1 MKMSKQFKYQHRLQ
15 QIIFY
20 ILLLVV
26 IIAVAVLSH
35 RYSFESDWTANQRHT
50 LSSATTELLQ
60 TLETPVTIEV
70 FISPGHQ
77 YQSAAE
83 SLLKRYQQHSQ
94 QLMVSFIDPVSQP
107 QRVRELDIQQQAEMV
122 VSGQQGQQHVY
133 DLSEQSLS
141 NAIIKVSR
149 SNLPELIF
157 ITGHGERDIA
167 GDGAFDMSLWGQQ
180 LISTGFEVKSLT
192 IAEAMQLDS
201 QDKKIVLVIASS
213 QTTWPQ
219 SDIVQLQ
226 SWLQQGGNLL
236 WLSEPDT
243 DTGLSAISEQLNLSF
258 VPGTMVD
265 PNAGK
270 LGLEDPR
277 FVIVTDYANH
287 PVTAATSS
295 VTLMPEAHAIQLSE
309 AESTWQVT
317 ELMQS
322 QSDSWSE
329 LGDMTSTSL
338 DDLRFDAEIDIPGP
352 LMLSVLMEKPV
363 SSTQKQRVAIFGDGD
378 FVSDLYLG
386 TAANL
391 ELAMALAN
399 WLVAEDDSIDI
410 PVIKTR
416 DNQLVLSE
424 HQSLFIGIGFLLG
437 LPLSLLVIGIS
448 IWWIRRR
455 R

>member
-1 MKMSKQFKYQHRLQ
+1 
-15 QIIFY
+15 
-20 ILLLVV
+20 
-26 IIAVAVLSH
+26 
-35 RYSFESDWTANQRHT
+35 
-50 LSSATTELLQ
+50 
-60 TLETPVTIEV
+60 
-70 FISPGHQ
+70 
-77 YQSAAE
+77 
-83 SLLKRYQQHSQ
+83 
-94 QLMVSFIDPVSQP
+94 
-107 QRVRELDIQQQAEMV
+107 
-122 VSGQQGQQHVY
+122 
-133 DLSEQSLS
+133 
-141 NAIIKVSR
+141 
-149 SNLPELIF
+149 
-157 ITGHGERDIA
+157 
-167 GDGAFDMSLWGQQ
+167 
-180 LISTGFEVKSLT
+180 
-192 IAEAMQLDS
+192 
-201 QDKKIVLVIASS
+201 
-213 QTTWPQ
+213 
-219 SDIVQLQ
+219 
-226 SWLQQGGNLL
+226 
-236 WLSEPDT
+236 
-243 DTGLSAISEQLNLSF
+243 
-258 VPGTMVD
+258 MVD
-265 PNAGK
+265 PNASK

-363 SSTQKQRVAIFGDGD
+363 SSKQKQRVAIFGDGD